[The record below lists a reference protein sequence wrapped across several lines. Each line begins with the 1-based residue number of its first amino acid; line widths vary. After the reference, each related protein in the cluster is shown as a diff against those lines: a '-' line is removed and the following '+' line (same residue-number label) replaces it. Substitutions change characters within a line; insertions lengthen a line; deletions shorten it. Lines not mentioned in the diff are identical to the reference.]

1 MNNKS
6 LPNNKSLLNV
16 IGATGDQTLTC
27 DECGRKAKQVVSIT
41 LSGVS
46 VTGLPWDE
54 PEGDREAHLCGHCLG
69 LAYRSI
75 VYPATGPTDTD
86 EGFTFCPG
94 WRDPYDYNNQTG
106 TEPIC

>member
-1 MNNKS
+1 M
-6 LPNNKSLLNV
+6 NNKSLLNV

-27 DECGRKAKQVVSIT
+27 DECGRKAKQLVSIT
-41 LSGVS
+41 LAIDPWVKG
-46 VTGLPWDE
+46 GWNLPDNIE
-54 PEGDREAHLCGHCLG
+54 SEAHLCGHCLG

-86 EGFTFCPG
+86 EGFTFCPA